1 MKNKNMMKNQSI
13 DHHFFK
19 TSVSIEDVAVAAL
32 IKFYLKEME
41 AEKPGM
47 ARIMLEQ
54 LVRPSTTT
62 STGTITDTS
71 TSAGMYTG
79 STSRRADKVIATIDC
94 AKLAQV
100 IDAAR
105 THAIHSSFMST
116 EDGDGGEAREARE
129 AINTDGDPLLERT
142 LFYIDG
148 DLLQG
153 LSGSDYIT
161 RMPIELADMVMECY
175 GWFVV
180 HQNS

>member
-1 MKNKNMMKNQSI
+1 MKNIPIPKQTQTQNQSK
-13 DHHFFK
+13 HAESRLRFK
-19 TSVSIEDVAVAAL
+19 RSVSIEDVAVAAL

-47 ARIMLEQ
+47 ARIILQE
-54 LVRPSTTT
+54 LVLPSIATTK
-62 STGTITDTS
+62 GQNIP
-71 TSAGMYTG
+71 
-79 STSRRADKVIATIDC
+79 TIDC

-105 THAIHSSFMST
+105 DYAIHSSLNPSLLSSFMST
-116 EDGDGGEAREARE
+116 GATKPRE
-129 AINTDGDPLLERT
+129 AINADGDPLLERT
-142 LFYIDG
+142 LSYIDN

-153 LSGSDYIT
+153 LSGKDYVS

>member
-13 DHHFFK
+13 DHHSFK
-19 TSVSIEDVAVAAL
+19 RLVSIEDVAVAAL

-47 ARIMLEQ
+47 AKIMLQE
-54 LVRPSTTT
+54 LVKQPKNSR
-62 STGTITDTS
+62 STGRNIP
-71 TSAGMYTG
+71 
-79 STSRRADKVIATIDC
+79 TIDC

-105 THAIHSSFMST
+105 
-116 EDGDGGEAREARE
+116 DYARHTRE
-129 AINTDGDPLLERT
+129 CIAPNGDPLLERT
-142 LFYIDG
+142 LSYIDG

-153 LSGSDYIT
+153 LSGKDYVT

>member
-1 MKNKNMMKNQSI
+1 MKNKNMMKNQSFY
-13 DHHFFK
+13 HHSFK
-19 TSVSIEDVAVAAL
+19 ASVSIEDVAVAAL

-47 ARIMLEQ
+47 AKIMLQE

-62 STGTITDTS
+62 STNISRITVRGRD
-71 TSAGMYTG
+71 
-79 STSRRADKVIATIDC
+79 IPTIDC
-94 AKLAQV
+94 AKLPQV

-105 THAIHSSFMST
+105 THAIHSSFISR
-116 EDGDGGEAREARE
+116 GGGEAREARE
-129 AINTDGDPLLERT
+129 AREAINPDGDPLLERT
-142 LFYIDG
+142 LSYIDN

-153 LSGSDYIT
+153 LSGKDYIT

-175 GWFVV
+175 EWFVV